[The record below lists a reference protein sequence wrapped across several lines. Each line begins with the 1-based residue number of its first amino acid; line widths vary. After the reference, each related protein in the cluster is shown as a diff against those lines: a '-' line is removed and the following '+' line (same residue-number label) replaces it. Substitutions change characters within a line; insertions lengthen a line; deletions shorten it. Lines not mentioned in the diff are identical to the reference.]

1 MSKSANQA
9 SRFCNPDPDS
19 GIQIQILES
28 RSGICKSGF
37 QIYLLQHVGLLGKSS
52 LDTGEDLVHLLR
64 CVDVS
69 DQEEIFGNDISI

>member
-9 SRFCNPDPDS
+9 SRFWNTES
-19 GIQIQILES
+19 GIWTWNLES